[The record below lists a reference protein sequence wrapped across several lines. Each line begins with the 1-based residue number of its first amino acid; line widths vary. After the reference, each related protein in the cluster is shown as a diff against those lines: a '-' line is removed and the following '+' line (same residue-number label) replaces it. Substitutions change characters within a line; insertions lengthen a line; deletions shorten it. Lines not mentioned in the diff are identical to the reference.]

1 MQNKQEI
8 KSKAKLIKS
17 NIIRE
22 GMIIIEITNKKW
34 ETRGKQTSSQERNI
48 NKPHFNTF
56 FFPSKNNFTQL
67 ILCSNYTLR
76 QIL

>member
-22 GMIIIEITNKKW
+22 GMIIIEITNKNGKH
-34 ETRGKQTSSQERNI
+34 EANRQALKRGISINLISSPFSFLLKI
-48 NKPHFNTF
+48 
-56 FFPSKNNFTQL
+56 
-67 ILCSNYTLR
+67 TLHN
-76 QIL
+76 